1 MLGPI
6 VRISPYELHVNDPDF
21 YEVLYSQHSPRNKYY
36 YFTKQFD
43 LPLSGFG
50 TEDHNLHRLRR
61 GVLNPFFSKQRI
73 LRLEPVIQVQVQKLC
88 VRILDF
94 KKAGS
99 PVPISLGLSC
109 LTTDIITEYVMT
121 QSFHYLDAPDWLPQW
136 PKTLQ
141 STAEV
146 GMMAKQIPGIVP
158 LLKSLP
164 ESWVEAMDPG
174 MGLFFKFTKR
184 CQEQIKEIMQNK
196 EEMKQIA
203 QGKMSTQPTLF
214 HEILDSKLPP
224 EEKTSVRLGQ
234 ELHAVVG
241 AGTETTSGT
250 MTMVFYHILRNP
262 DKLQRLKDEINNL
275 EPDRSVQLNLKDLE
289 QLPYL
294 VCLHHPNLCEIS
306 VLTTSNSPQ
315 SSLKGSGKKPR

>member
-1 MLGPI
+1 
-6 VRISPYELHVNDPDF
+6 
-21 YEVLYSQHSPRNKYY
+21 LYSQHSPRDKYY
-36 YFTKQFD
+36 FFTKQFD

-73 LRLEPVIQVQVQKLC
+73 ARLEPVIQTQVRRLC
-88 VRILDF
+88 ERILDF
-94 KKAGS
+94 KEAGT
-99 PVPISLGLSC
+99 PVPISLGFSC

-121 QSFHYLDAPDWLPQW
+121 QSFHYLDEPDWLPQW

-146 GMMAKQIPGIVP
+146 GTMAKQLPGIIP

-164 ESWVEAMDPG
+164 ESWIEAMNPG
-174 MGLFFKFTKR
+174 MGLFFKFTRR
-184 CQEQIKEIMQNK
+184 CEEQIKEIMQNK
-196 EEMKQIA
+196 EEMKRIA
-203 QGKMSTQPTLF
+203 QDKMSTQPTLF

-224 EEKTSVRLGQ
+224 EEKTSPRLGQ

-241 AGTETTSGT
+241 AGTETTSGV
-250 MTMVFYHILRNP
+250 MTQVLYYLLCNP
-262 DKLQRLKDEINNL
+262 EKLQRLKDEISKL
-275 EPDRSVQLNLKDLE
+275 EPDRNVEMKLKDLE

-294 VCLHHPNLCEIS
+294 VCSRQL
-306 VLTTSNSPQ
+306 
-315 SSLKGSGKKPR
+315 SS